1 MKRWLTG
8 GGSYDGC
15 LLKYILFYCGGSSV
29 CAVGFVGQW
38 WISPEFFFYGCVLI
52 FLAKLAW
59 VAMGFIFVVVG

>member
-1 MKRWLTG
+1 MVKWVFFIR
-8 GGSYDGC
+8 GSC
-15 LLKYILFYCGGSSV
+15 HSGSSV